1 MSYTALYRKFRP
13 AEFSE
18 VKGQDV
24 VVKTL
29 QNQIK
34 NDRIGHAYLFTGTR
48 GTGKTTIAKIMAK
61 AVNCENPIEGNPCNE
76 CEICKSINA
85 GSSINVR
92 ELDAASNNGVD
103 SIRQIIEEIEYP
115 PTEGR
120 YKVYIIDEVHMLSTG
135 AFNALL
141 KTLEEPPE
149 YVIFILAT
157 TEVGKIPVT
166 ILSRCQRYDFKR
178 ISIDTIADRLRELCK
193 REGIIAD
200 ERAIMYIAKVA
211 DGSMRDALSLLDR
224 CNAFYLGEEL
234 TFDNVLKCLGAVDT
248 EVFSRLLRY
257 ILSRDVSGAINTL
270 DEVITGGKEIRQFV
284 TDFMGYLRGIMLLI
298 SSSDMA
304 DVLDVS
310 SENLRLIQEEAKII
324 TEDEVIRYIRI
335 LSELDNQIRYA
346 SNKRVLVEIA
356 IIKLCRPAIEP
367 DVSEIM
373 GRLEKLESQVEK
385 GITVSINN
393 ANSINRAGASNEGA
407 INGGS
412 GDEVVKKVAPKAL
425 PEDIKKIV
433 ASWKTIVDAI
443 PSRPLKSMMI
453 NTKLNITEENG
464 NLVIVYDERR
474 ADSNESAVIKYLLAE
489 DEEISKLKLLE
500 DTIERSVGKRVNII
514 IRNVNNNDTGHVLD
528 PRAEFKSNV
537 VDNLNFPMSVE

>member
-34 NDRIGHAYLFTGTR
+34 SDRIGHAYLFTGTR

-61 AVNCENPIEGNPCNE
+61 AVNCENLVDGNPCNE
-76 CEICKSINA
+76 CETCKSINA
-85 GSSINVR
+85 GASINVR

-120 YKVYIIDEVHMLSTG
+120 FKVYIIDEVHMLSTG

-141 KTLEEPPE
+141 KTLEEPPS

-178 ISIDTIADRLRELCK
+178 ISIDTIADRLRELCE
-193 REGIIAD
+193 REQIVAD
-200 ERAIMYIAKVA
+200 DKAIMYIAKAA

-224 CNAFYLGEEL
+224 CNAFYLDEEL
-234 TFDNVLKCLGAVDT
+234 SFDNVLKCLGAVDT

-257 ILSRDVSGAINTL
+257 ILNRDVNGAINTL

-284 TDFMGYLRGIMLLI
+284 ADFMGYLRNIMLLK

-304 DVLDVS
+304 DVIEVS
-310 SENLRLIQEEAKII
+310 SENLKLIQEEAKII

-393 ANSINRAGASNEGA
+393 ANASSSSGASSESNEK
-407 INGGS
+407 
-412 GDEVVKKVAPKAL
+412 VVEKVVPKAL

-433 ASWKTIVDAI
+433 ASWKSIVDAI
-443 PSRPLKSMMI
+443 PSKPLKSMML

-464 NLVIVYDERR
+464 NLVIAYDERK
-474 ADSNESAVIKYLLAE
+474 ADSNESGVIKFLLAE
-489 DEEISKLKLLE
+489 DEEINKLKLLE
-500 DTIERSVGKRVNII
+500 DTIENSVGKHVNII
-514 IRNVNNNDTGHVLD
+514 IKNVNNTDTGHVLD

-537 VDNLNFPMSVE
+537 IDNLNFQMSVE

>member
-34 NDRIGHAYLFTGTR
+34 SDRIGHAYLFTGTR

-61 AVNCENPIEGNPCNE
+61 AVNCENLVDGNPCNE
-76 CEICKSINA
+76 CETCKSINA
-85 GSSINVR
+85 GASINVR

-120 YKVYIIDEVHMLSTG
+120 FKVYIIDEVHMLSTG

-141 KTLEEPPE
+141 KTLEEPPS

-178 ISIDTIADRLRELCK
+178 ISIDTIADRLRELCE
-193 REGIIAD
+193 REQIIAD
-200 ERAIMYIAKVA
+200 DKAIMYIAKAA

-224 CNAFYLGEEL
+224 CNAFYLDEEL
-234 TFDNVLKCLGAVDT
+234 SFDNVLKCLGAVDT

-257 ILSRDVSGAINTL
+257 ILNRDVNGAINTL

-284 TDFMGYLRGIMLLI
+284 ADFMGYLRNIMLLK

-304 DVLDVS
+304 DVIEVS
-310 SENLRLIQEEAKII
+310 SENLKLIQEESKII

-393 ANSINRAGASNEGA
+393 ANASSSSGASNATNEK
-407 INGGS
+407 
-412 GDEVVKKVAPKAL
+412 VVEKVVPKAL
-425 PEDIKKIV
+425 PEDIKKVV
-433 ASWKTIVDAI
+433 ASWKSIVDAI
-443 PSRPLKSMMI
+443 PSKPLKSMML

-464 NLVIVYDERR
+464 NLVIAYDERK
-474 ADSNESAVIKYLLAE
+474 ADSNESGVIKFLLAE
-489 DEEISKLKLLE
+489 DEEINKLKLLE
-500 DTIERSVGKRVNII
+500 DTIEKSVGKHVNII
-514 IRNVNNNDTGHVLD
+514 IKNVNNTDTGHVLD

-537 VDNLNFPMSVE
+537 IDNLNFQMSVE

>member
-34 NDRIGHAYLFTGTR
+34 SDRIGHAYLFTGTR

-61 AVNCENPIEGNPCNE
+61 AVNCENLVDGNPCNE
-76 CEICKSINA
+76 CETCKSINA
-85 GSSINVR
+85 GASINVR

-120 YKVYIIDEVHMLSTG
+120 FKVYIIDEVHMLSTG

-141 KTLEEPPE
+141 KTLEEPPS

-178 ISIDTIADRLRELCK
+178 ISIDTIADRLRELCE
-193 REGIIAD
+193 REQIVAD
-200 ERAIMYIAKVA
+200 DKAIMYIAKAA

-224 CNAFYLGEEL
+224 CNAFYLDEEL
-234 TFDNVLKCLGAVDT
+234 SFDNVLKCLGAVDT

-257 ILSRDVSGAINTL
+257 ILSRDVNGAINTL

-284 TDFMGYLRGIMLLI
+284 ADFMGYLRNIMLLK

-304 DVLDVS
+304 DVIEVS
-310 SENLRLIQEEAKII
+310 SENLKLIQEEAKII

-393 ANSINRAGASNEGA
+393 ANASSSSGASSESNEK
-407 INGGS
+407 
-412 GDEVVKKVAPKAL
+412 VVEKVVPKAL

-433 ASWKTIVDAI
+433 ASWKSIVDAI
-443 PSRPLKSMMI
+443 PSKPLKSMML

-464 NLVIVYDERR
+464 NLVIAYDERK
-474 ADSNESAVIKYLLAE
+474 ADSNESGVIKFLLAE
-489 DEEISKLKLLE
+489 DEEINKLKLLE
-500 DTIERSVGKRVNII
+500 DTIENSVGKHVNII
-514 IRNVNNNDTGHVLD
+514 IKNVNNTDTGHVLD

-537 VDNLNFPMSVE
+537 IDNLNFQMSVE

>member
-34 NDRIGHAYLFTGTR
+34 SDRIGHAYLFTGTR

-61 AVNCENPIEGNPCNE
+61 AVNCENLVDGNPRNE
-76 CEICKSINA
+76 CETCKSINA
-85 GSSINVR
+85 GASINVR

-120 YKVYIIDEVHMLSTG
+120 FKVYIIDEVHMLSTG

-141 KTLEEPPE
+141 KTLEEPPS

-178 ISIDTIADRLRELCK
+178 ISIDTIADRLRELCE
-193 REGIIAD
+193 REQIVAD
-200 ERAIMYIAKVA
+200 DKAIMYIAKAA

-224 CNAFYLGEEL
+224 CNAFYLDEEL
-234 TFDNVLKCLGAVDT
+234 SFDNVLKCLGAVDT

-257 ILSRDVSGAINTL
+257 ILNRDVNGAINTL

-284 TDFMGYLRGIMLLI
+284 ADFMGYLRNIMLLK

-304 DVLDVS
+304 DVIEVS
-310 SENLRLIQEEAKII
+310 SENLKLIQEEAKII

-393 ANSINRAGASNEGA
+393 ANASSSSGASSESNEK
-407 INGGS
+407 
-412 GDEVVKKVAPKAL
+412 VVEKVVPKAL

-433 ASWKTIVDAI
+433 ASWKSIVDAI
-443 PSRPLKSMMI
+443 PSKPLKSMML

-464 NLVIVYDERR
+464 NLVIAYDERK
-474 ADSNESAVIKYLLAE
+474 ADSNESGVIKFLLAE
-489 DEEISKLKLLE
+489 DEEINKLKLLE
-500 DTIERSVGKRVNII
+500 DTIENSVGKHVNII
-514 IRNVNNNDTGHVLD
+514 IKNVNNTDTGHVLD

-537 VDNLNFPMSVE
+537 IDNLNFQMSVE

>member
-13 AEFSE
+13 TEFSE
-18 VKGQDV
+18 VKGQNV

-34 NDRIGHAYLFTGTR
+34 SDRIGHAYLFTGTR

-61 AVNCENPIEGNPCNE
+61 AVNCENPVDGNPCNE
-76 CEICKSINA
+76 CEICKSINEGA
-85 GSSINVR
+85 SINVR

-103 SIRQIIEEIEYP
+103 NIRQIIEEIEYP

-120 YKVYIIDEVHMLSTG
+120 FKVYIIDEVHMLSTG

-141 KTLEEPPE
+141 KTLEEPPS
-149 YVIFILAT
+149 YVMFILAT

-178 ISIDTIADRLRELCK
+178 ISIDTIADRLRELCT
-193 REGIIAD
+193 REGIVAD
-200 ERAIMYIAKVA
+200 EKAIMYIAKVA

-257 ILSRDVSGAINTL
+257 MINRDVSGAINTL

-284 TDFMGYLRGIMLLI
+284 GDFMGYLRNIMLLK
-298 SSSDMA
+298 SSSEMA
-304 DVLDVS
+304 DVIEVS
-310 SENLRLIQEEAKII
+310 SENLKLIQEEAKLIG
-324 TEDEVIRYIRI
+324 EEEVIRYIRI
-335 LSELDNQIRYA
+335 LSELSNQIRYA

-367 DVSEIM
+367 DVSDIM
-373 GRLEKLESQVEK
+373 ERLEKLEGQIEK
-385 GITVSINN
+385 GITVSV
-393 ANSINRAGASNEGA
+393 SSPSMSASADSSNKA
-407 INGGS
+407 K
-412 GDEVVKKVAPKAL
+412 EVEKVLPKAL
-425 PEDIKKIV
+425 PEDIKQILN
-433 ASWKTIVDAI
+433 SWKSVVDAI
-443 PSRPLKSMMI
+443 PDKSIKAVMSRA
-453 NTKLNITEENG
+453 KLNITEENG
-464 NLVIVYDERR
+464 NLVILYDERKATNDETLVVNFIR
-474 ADSNESAVIKYLLAE
+474 NDSTNVAGILEETIETILGKKVSIILRNTNNADS
-489 DEEISKLKLLE
+489 
-500 DTIERSVGKRVNII
+500 
-514 IRNVNNNDTGHVLD
+514 GHILD

-537 VDNLNFPMSVE
+537 MEKMNFPMSVE

>member
-34 NDRIGHAYLFTGTR
+34 SDRIGHAYLFTGTR

-61 AVNCENPIEGNPCNE
+61 AVNCENLVDGNPCNE
-76 CEICKSINA
+76 CETCKSINA
-85 GSSINVR
+85 GASINVR

-120 YKVYIIDEVHMLSTG
+120 FKVYIIDEVHMLSTG

-141 KTLEEPPE
+141 KTLEEPPS

-178 ISIDTIADRLRELCK
+178 ISIDTIADRLRELCE
-193 REGIIAD
+193 REQIVAD
-200 ERAIMYIAKVA
+200 DKAIMYIAKAA

-224 CNAFYLGEEL
+224 CNAFYLDEEL
-234 TFDNVLKCLGAVDT
+234 SFDNVLKCLGAVDT

-257 ILSRDVSGAINTL
+257 ILSRDVNGAINTL

-284 TDFMGYLRGIMLLI
+284 ADFMGYLRNIMLLK
-298 SSSDMA
+298 SSSEMA
-304 DVLDVS
+304 DVIEVS
-310 SENLRLIQEEAKII
+310 SENLKLIQEEAKII

-393 ANSINRAGASNEGA
+393 ANASSSSSASNATNEK
-407 INGGS
+407 
-412 GDEVVKKVAPKAL
+412 VVEKVVPKAL

-433 ASWKTIVDAI
+433 ASWKSIVDAI
-443 PSRPLKSMMI
+443 PSKPLKSMML

-464 NLVIVYDERR
+464 NLVIAYDERK
-474 ADSNESAVIKYLLAE
+474 ADSNESGVIKFLLAE
-489 DEEISKLKLLE
+489 DGEINKLKLLE
-500 DTIERSVGKRVNII
+500 DTIEKSVGKHVNII
-514 IRNVNNNDTGHVLD
+514 IKNVNNTDTGHVLD
-528 PRAEFKSNV
+528 PRTEFKSNV
-537 VDNLNFPMSVE
+537 VDKINFQMSVE

>member
-34 NDRIGHAYLFTGTR
+34 SDRIGHAYLFTGTR

-61 AVNCENPIEGNPCNE
+61 AVNCENLVDGNPCNE
-76 CEICKSINA
+76 CETCKSINA
-85 GSSINVR
+85 GASINVR

-120 YKVYIIDEVHMLSTG
+120 FKVYIIDEVHMLSTG

-141 KTLEEPPE
+141 KTLEEPPS

-178 ISIDTIADRLRELCK
+178 ISIDTIADRLRELCE
-193 REGIIAD
+193 REQIVAD
-200 ERAIMYIAKVA
+200 DKAIMYIAKAA

-224 CNAFYLGEEL
+224 CNAFYLDEEL
-234 TFDNVLKCLGAVDT
+234 SFDNVLKCLGAVDT

-257 ILSRDVSGAINTL
+257 ILSRDVNGAINTL

-284 TDFMGYLRGIMLLI
+284 ADFMGYLRNIMLLK

-304 DVLDVS
+304 DVIEVS
-310 SENLRLIQEEAKII
+310 SENLKLIQEEAKII

-393 ANSINRAGASNEGA
+393 ANASSSSGASSESNEK
-407 INGGS
+407 
-412 GDEVVKKVAPKAL
+412 VVEKVVPKAL
-425 PEDIKKIV
+425 PEDIKKVV
-433 ASWKTIVDAI
+433 ASWKSIVDAI
-443 PSRPLKSMMI
+443 PSKPLKSMML

-464 NLVIVYDERR
+464 NLVIAYDERK
-474 ADSNESAVIKYLLAE
+474 ADSNESGVIKFLLAE
-489 DEEISKLKLLE
+489 DEEINKLKLLE
-500 DTIERSVGKRVNII
+500 DTIENSVGKHVNII
-514 IRNVNNNDTGHVLD
+514 IKNVNNTDTGHVLD

-537 VDNLNFPMSVE
+537 IDNLNFQMSVE

>member
-34 NDRIGHAYLFTGTR
+34 SDRIGHAYLFTGTR

-61 AVNCENPIEGNPCNE
+61 AVNCENLVDGNPCNE
-76 CEICKSINA
+76 CETCKSINA
-85 GSSINVR
+85 GASINVR

-120 YKVYIIDEVHMLSTG
+120 FKVYIIDEVHMLSTG

-141 KTLEEPPE
+141 KTLEEPPS

-178 ISIDTIADRLRELCK
+178 ISIDTIADRLRELCE
-193 REGIIAD
+193 REQIVAD
-200 ERAIMYIAKVA
+200 DKAIMYIAKAA

-224 CNAFYLGEEL
+224 CNAFYLDEEL
-234 TFDNVLKCLGAVDT
+234 SFDNVLKCLGAVDT

-257 ILSRDVSGAINTL
+257 ILNRDVNGAINTL

-284 TDFMGYLRGIMLLI
+284 ADFMGYLRNIMLLK

-304 DVLDVS
+304 DVIEVS
-310 SENLRLIQEEAKII
+310 SENLKLIQEEAKII

-393 ANSINRAGASNEGA
+393 ANASSSSGASNATNEK
-407 INGGS
+407 
-412 GDEVVKKVAPKAL
+412 VVEKVVPKAL

-433 ASWKTIVDAI
+433 ASWKSIVDAI
-443 PSRPLKSMMI
+443 PSKPLKSMML

-464 NLVIVYDERR
+464 NLVIAYDERK
-474 ADSNESAVIKYLLAE
+474 ADSNESGVIKFLLAE
-489 DEEISKLKLLE
+489 DGEINKLKLLE
-500 DTIERSVGKRVNII
+500 DTIEDAVGKHVNII
-514 IRNVNNNDTGHVLD
+514 IKNVNNTDTGHVLD
-528 PRAEFKSNV
+528 PRTEFKSNV
-537 VDNLNFPMSVE
+537 VDKINFQMSVE

>member
-34 NDRIGHAYLFTGTR
+34 SDRIGHAYLFTGTR

-61 AVNCENPIEGNPCNE
+61 AVNCENLVDGNPCNE
-76 CEICKSINA
+76 CETCKSINA
-85 GSSINVR
+85 GASINVR

-120 YKVYIIDEVHMLSTG
+120 FKVYIIDEVHMLSTG

-141 KTLEEPPE
+141 KTLEEPPS

-178 ISIDTIADRLRELCK
+178 ISIDTIADRLRELCE
-193 REGIIAD
+193 REQIIAD
-200 ERAIMYIAKVA
+200 DKAIMYIAKAA

-224 CNAFYLGEEL
+224 CNAFYLDEEL
-234 TFDNVLKCLGAVDT
+234 SFDNVLKCLGAVDT

-257 ILSRDVSGAINTL
+257 ILSRDVNGAINTL

-284 TDFMGYLRGIMLLI
+284 ADFMGYLRNIMLLK

-304 DVLDVS
+304 DVIEVS
-310 SENLRLIQEEAKII
+310 SENLKLIQEEAKII

-393 ANSINRAGASNEGA
+393 ANASGSSSASNATNEK
-407 INGGS
+407 
-412 GDEVVKKVAPKAL
+412 VVEKVVPKAL

-433 ASWKTIVDAI
+433 ASWKSIVDAI
-443 PSRPLKSMMI
+443 PSKPLKSMML

-464 NLVIVYDERR
+464 NLVIAYDERK
-474 ADSNESAVIKYLLAE
+474 ADSNESGVIKFLLAE
-489 DEEISKLKLLE
+489 DGEINKLKLLE
-500 DTIERSVGKRVNII
+500 DTIEKSVGKHVNII
-514 IRNVNNNDTGHVLD
+514 IKNVNNTDTGHVLD
-528 PRAEFKSNV
+528 PRTEFKSNV
-537 VDNLNFPMSVE
+537 VDKINFQMSVE

>member
-34 NDRIGHAYLFTGTR
+34 SDRIGHAYLFTGTR

-61 AVNCENPIEGNPCNE
+61 AVNCENPPDGNPCNE
-76 CEICKSINA
+76 CETCKSINA
-85 GSSINVR
+85 GASINVR

-120 YKVYIIDEVHMLSTG
+120 FKVYIIDEVHMLSTG

-141 KTLEEPPE
+141 KTLEEPPS

-178 ISIDTIADRLRELCK
+178 ISIDTIADRLRELCE
-193 REGIIAD
+193 REQIIAD
-200 ERAIMYIAKVA
+200 DKAIMYIAKAA

-224 CNAFYLGEEL
+224 CNAFYLDEEL
-234 TFDNVLKCLGAVDT
+234 SFDNVLKCLGAVDT

-257 ILSRDVSGAINTL
+257 MLSRDVNGAINTL

-284 TDFMGYLRGIMLLI
+284 ADFMGYLRNIMLLK

-304 DVLDVS
+304 DVIEVS
-310 SENLRLIQEEAKII
+310 SENLKLIQEEAKII

-393 ANSINRAGASNEGA
+393 ANASSSSSASNATNEK
-407 INGGS
+407 
-412 GDEVVKKVAPKAL
+412 VVEKVVPKAL

-433 ASWKTIVDAI
+433 ASWKSIVDAI
-443 PSRPLKSMMI
+443 PSKPLKSMML

-464 NLVIVYDERR
+464 NLVIAYDERK
-474 ADSNESAVIKYLLAE
+474 ADSNESGVIKFLLAE
-489 DEEISKLKLLE
+489 DGEINKLKLLE
-500 DTIERSVGKRVNII
+500 DTIEKSVGKHVNII
-514 IRNVNNNDTGHVLD
+514 IKNVNNTDTGHVLD
-528 PRAEFKSNV
+528 PRTEFKSNV
-537 VDNLNFPMSVE
+537 VDKINFQMSVE

>member
-34 NDRIGHAYLFTGTR
+34 SDRIGHAYLFTGTR

-61 AVNCENPIEGNPCNE
+61 AVNCENLVDGNPCNE
-76 CEICKSINA
+76 CETCKSINA
-85 GSSINVR
+85 GASINVR

-120 YKVYIIDEVHMLSTG
+120 FKVYIIDEVHMLSTG

-141 KTLEEPPE
+141 KTLEEPPS

-178 ISIDTIADRLRELCK
+178 ISIDTIADRLRELCE
-193 REGIIAD
+193 REQIIAD
-200 ERAIMYIAKVA
+200 DKAIMYIAKAA

-224 CNAFYLGEEL
+224 CNAFYLDEEL
-234 TFDNVLKCLGAVDT
+234 SFDNVLKCLGAVDT

-257 ILSRDVSGAINTL
+257 ILSRDVNGAINTL

-284 TDFMGYLRGIMLLI
+284 ADFMGYLRNIMLLK

-304 DVLDVS
+304 DVIEVS
-310 SENLRLIQEEAKII
+310 SENLKLIQEEAKII

-393 ANSINRAGASNEGA
+393 ASASSSSGASNATNEK
-407 INGGS
+407 
-412 GDEVVKKVAPKAL
+412 VVEKVVPKAL

-433 ASWKTIVDAI
+433 ASWKSIVDAI
-443 PSRPLKSMMI
+443 PSKPLKSMML

-464 NLVIVYDERR
+464 NLVIAYDERK
-474 ADSNESAVIKYLLAE
+474 ADSNESGVIKFLLAE
-489 DEEISKLKLLE
+489 DEEINKLKLLE
-500 DTIERSVGKRVNII
+500 DTIENSVGKHVNII
-514 IRNVNNNDTGHVLD
+514 IKNVNNTDTGHVLD

-537 VDNLNFPMSVE
+537 IDNLNFQMSVE

>member
-34 NDRIGHAYLFTGTR
+34 SDRIGHAYLFTGTR

-61 AVNCENPIEGNPCNE
+61 AVNCENLVDGNPCNE
-76 CEICKSINA
+76 CETCKSINA
-85 GSSINVR
+85 GASINVR

-120 YKVYIIDEVHMLSTG
+120 FKVYIIDEVHMLSTG

-141 KTLEEPPE
+141 KTLEEPPS

-178 ISIDTIADRLRELCK
+178 ISIDTIADRLRELCE
-193 REGIIAD
+193 REQIIAD
-200 ERAIMYIAKVA
+200 DKAIMYIAKAA

-224 CNAFYLGEEL
+224 CNAFYLDEEL
-234 TFDNVLKCLGAVDT
+234 SFDNVLKCLGAVDT

-257 ILSRDVSGAINTL
+257 ILNRDVNGAINTL

-284 TDFMGYLRGIMLLI
+284 ADFMGYLRNIMLLK

-304 DVLDVS
+304 DVIEVS
-310 SENLRLIQEEAKII
+310 SENLKLIQEEAKII

-393 ANSINRAGASNEGA
+393 ANASSSSGASSESNEK
-407 INGGS
+407 
-412 GDEVVKKVAPKAL
+412 VVEKVVPKAL

-433 ASWKTIVDAI
+433 ASWKSIVDAI
-443 PSRPLKSMMI
+443 PSKPLKSMML
-453 NTKLNITEENG
+453 NTKLNIIEENG
-464 NLVIVYDERR
+464 NLVIAYDERK
-474 ADSNESAVIKYLLAE
+474 ADSNESGVIKFLLAE
-489 DEEISKLKLLE
+489 DEEINKLKLLE
-500 DTIERSVGKRVNII
+500 DTIENSVGKHVNII
-514 IRNVNNNDTGHVLD
+514 IKNVNNTDTGHVLD

-537 VDNLNFPMSVE
+537 IDNLNFQMSVE

>member
-34 NDRIGHAYLFTGTR
+34 SDRIGHAYLFTGTR

-61 AVNCENPIEGNPCNE
+61 AVNCENLVDGNPCNE
-76 CEICKSINA
+76 CETCKSINA
-85 GSSINVR
+85 GASINVR

-120 YKVYIIDEVHMLSTG
+120 FKVYIIDEVHMLSTG

-141 KTLEEPPE
+141 KTLEEPPS

-178 ISIDTIADRLRELCK
+178 ISIDTIADRLRELCE
-193 REGIIAD
+193 REQIIAD
-200 ERAIMYIAKVA
+200 DKAIMYIAKAA

-224 CNAFYLGEEL
+224 CNAFYLDEEL
-234 TFDNVLKCLGAVDT
+234 SFDNVLKCLGAVDT

-257 ILSRDVSGAINTL
+257 ILNRDVNGAINTL

-284 TDFMGYLRGIMLLI
+284 ADFMGYLRNIMLLK

-304 DVLDVS
+304 DVIEVS
-310 SENLRLIQEEAKII
+310 SENLKLIQEEAKII

-393 ANSINRAGASNEGA
+393 ANASSSSGASNATNEK
-407 INGGS
+407 
-412 GDEVVKKVAPKAL
+412 VVEKVVPKAL

-433 ASWKTIVDAI
+433 ASWKSIVDAI
-443 PSRPLKSMMI
+443 PSKPLKSMML

-464 NLVIVYDERR
+464 NLVIAYDERK
-474 ADSNESAVIKYLLAE
+474 ADSNESGVIKFLLAE
-489 DEEISKLKLLE
+489 DEEINKLKLLE
-500 DTIERSVGKRVNII
+500 DTIEKSVGKHVNII
-514 IRNVNNNDTGHVLD
+514 IKNVNNTDTGHVLD

-537 VDNLNFPMSVE
+537 IDNLNFQMSVE

>member
-34 NDRIGHAYLFTGTR
+34 SDRIGHAYLFTGTR

-61 AVNCENPIEGNPCNE
+61 AVNCENPHDGNPCNE
-76 CEICKSINA
+76 CETCKSINA
-85 GSSINVR
+85 GASINVR

-120 YKVYIIDEVHMLSTG
+120 FKVYIIDEVHMLSTG

-141 KTLEEPPE
+141 KTLEEPPS

-178 ISIDTIADRLRELCK
+178 ISIDTIADRLRELCE
-193 REGIIAD
+193 REQIIAD
-200 ERAIMYIAKVA
+200 DKAIMYIAKAA

-224 CNAFYLGEEL
+224 CNAFYLDEEL
-234 TFDNVLKCLGAVDT
+234 SFDNVLKCLGAVDT

-257 ILSRDVSGAINTL
+257 ILSRDVNGAINTL

-284 TDFMGYLRGIMLLI
+284 ADFMGYLRNIMLLK

-304 DVLDVS
+304 DVIEVS
-310 SENLRLIQEEAKII
+310 SENLKLIQEEAKII

-393 ANSINRAGASNEGA
+393 ANASSSSRASNATNEK
-407 INGGS
+407 
-412 GDEVVKKVAPKAL
+412 VVEKVVPKAL

-433 ASWKTIVDAI
+433 ASWKSIVDAI
-443 PSRPLKSMMI
+443 PSKPLKSMML

-464 NLVIVYDERR
+464 NLVIAYDERK
-474 ADSNESAVIKYLLAE
+474 ADSNESGVIKFLLAE
-489 DEEISKLKLLE
+489 DGEINKLKLLE
-500 DTIERSVGKRVNII
+500 DTIEKSVGKHVNII
-514 IRNVNNNDTGHVLD
+514 IKNVNNTDTGHVLD
-528 PRAEFKSNV
+528 PRTEFKSNV
-537 VDNLNFPMSVE
+537 VDKINFQMSVE

>member
-34 NDRIGHAYLFTGTR
+34 SDRIGHAYLFTGTR

-61 AVNCENPIEGNPCNE
+61 AVNCENLVDGNPCCE
-76 CEICKSINA
+76 CDICKGIDN
-85 GSSINVR
+85 GSVMDIA
-92 ELDAASNNGVD
+92 EIDAASNNGVD

-120 YKVYIIDEVHMLSTG
+120 FKVYIIDEVHMLSTG

-141 KTLEEPPE
+141 KTLEEPPS

-178 ISIDTIADRLRELCK
+178 ISIDTIADRLRELCE
-193 REGIIAD
+193 REQIIAD
-200 ERAIMYIAKVA
+200 DKAIMYIAKAA

-224 CNAFYLGEEL
+224 CNAFYLDEEL
-234 TFDNVLKCLGAVDT
+234 SFDNVLKCLGAVDT

-257 ILSRDVSGAINTL
+257 ILSRDVNGAINTL

-284 TDFMGYLRGIMLLI
+284 ADFMGYLRNIMLLK

-304 DVLDVS
+304 DVIEVS
-310 SENLRLIQEEAKII
+310 SENLKLIQEEAKII

-393 ANSINRAGASNEGA
+393 ANASSSSGASNATNEK
-407 INGGS
+407 
-412 GDEVVKKVAPKAL
+412 VVEKVVPKAL
-425 PEDIKKIV
+425 PEDIKKVV
-433 ASWKTIVDAI
+433 ASWKSIVDAI
-443 PSRPLKSMMI
+443 PSKPLKSMML

-464 NLVIVYDERR
+464 NLVIAYDERK
-474 ADSNESAVIKYLLAE
+474 ADSNESGVIKFLLAE
-489 DEEISKLKLLE
+489 DEEINKLKLLE
-500 DTIERSVGKRVNII
+500 DTIENSVGKHVNII
-514 IRNVNNNDTGHVLD
+514 IKNVNNTDTGHVLD

-537 VDNLNFPMSVE
+537 IDNLNFQMSVE

>member
-34 NDRIGHAYLFTGTR
+34 SDRIGHAYLFTGTR

-61 AVNCENPIEGNPCNE
+61 AVNCENLVDGNPCNE
-76 CEICKSINA
+76 CETCKSINA
-85 GSSINVR
+85 GASINVR

-120 YKVYIIDEVHMLSTG
+120 FKVYIIDEVHMLSTG

-141 KTLEEPPE
+141 KTLEEPPS

-178 ISIDTIADRLRELCK
+178 ISIDTIADRLRELCE
-193 REGIIAD
+193 REQIIAD
-200 ERAIMYIAKVA
+200 DKAIMYIAKAA

-224 CNAFYLGEEL
+224 CNAFYLDEEL
-234 TFDNVLKCLGAVDT
+234 SFDNVLKCLGAVDT

-257 ILSRDVSGAINTL
+257 ILNRDVNGAINTL

-284 TDFMGYLRGIMLLI
+284 ADFMGYLRNIMLLK

-304 DVLDVS
+304 DVIEVS
-310 SENLRLIQEEAKII
+310 SENLKLIQEEAKII

-393 ANSINRAGASNEGA
+393 ANASSSSGASNATNEKLV
-407 INGGS
+407 
-412 GDEVVKKVAPKAL
+412 EKVVPKAL
-425 PEDIKKIV
+425 PEDIKKVV
-433 ASWKTIVDAI
+433 ASWKSIVDAI
-443 PSRPLKSMMI
+443 PSKPLKSMML

-464 NLVIVYDERR
+464 NLVIAYDERK
-474 ADSNESAVIKYLLAE
+474 ADSNESGVIKFLLAE
-489 DEEISKLKLLE
+489 DEEINKLKLLE
-500 DTIERSVGKRVNII
+500 DTIENSVGKHVNII
-514 IRNVNNNDTGHVLD
+514 IKNVNNTDTGHVLD

-537 VDNLNFPMSVE
+537 IDNLNFQMSVE

>member
-34 NDRIGHAYLFTGTR
+34 SDRIGHAYLFTGTR

-61 AVNCENPIEGNPCNE
+61 AVNCENPSDGNPCNE
-76 CEICKSINA
+76 CETCKSINA
-85 GSSINVR
+85 GASINVR

-120 YKVYIIDEVHMLSTG
+120 FKVYIIDEVHMLSTG

-141 KTLEEPPE
+141 KTLEEPPS

-178 ISIDTIADRLRELCK
+178 ISIDTIADRLRELCE
-193 REGIIAD
+193 REQIVAD
-200 ERAIMYIAKVA
+200 DKAIMYIAKAA

-224 CNAFYLGEEL
+224 CNAFYLDEEL
-234 TFDNVLKCLGAVDT
+234 SFDNVLKCLGAVDT

-257 ILSRDVSGAINTL
+257 ILSRDVNGAINTL

-284 TDFMGYLRGIMLLI
+284 ADFMGYLRNIMLLK

-304 DVLDVS
+304 DVIEVS
-310 SENLRLIQEEAKII
+310 SENLKLIQEEAKII

-393 ANSINRAGASNEGA
+393 ANASSSSGASNATNEK
-407 INGGS
+407 
-412 GDEVVKKVAPKAL
+412 VVEKVVPKAL

-433 ASWKTIVDAI
+433 ASWKSIVDAI
-443 PSRPLKSMMI
+443 PSKPLKSMML

-464 NLVIVYDERR
+464 NLVIAYDERK
-474 ADSNESAVIKYLLAE
+474 ADSNESGVIKFLLAE
-489 DEEISKLKLLE
+489 DGEINKLKLLE
-500 DTIERSVGKRVNII
+500 DTIEKSVGKHVNII
-514 IRNVNNNDTGHVLD
+514 IKNVNNTDTGHVLD
-528 PRAEFKSNV
+528 PRTEFKSNV
-537 VDNLNFPMSVE
+537 VDKINFQMSVE

>member
-34 NDRIGHAYLFTGTR
+34 SDRIGHAYLFTGTR

-61 AVNCENPIEGNPCNE
+61 AVNCENLVDGNPCNE
-76 CEICKSINA
+76 CETCKSINA
-85 GSSINVR
+85 GASINVR

-120 YKVYIIDEVHMLSTG
+120 FKVYIIDEVHMLSTG

-141 KTLEEPPE
+141 KTLEEPPS

-178 ISIDTIADRLRELCK
+178 ISIDTIADRLRELCE
-193 REGIIAD
+193 REQIIAD
-200 ERAIMYIAKVA
+200 DKAIMYIAKAA

-224 CNAFYLGEEL
+224 CNAFYLDEEL
-234 TFDNVLKCLGAVDT
+234 SFDNVLKCLGAVDT

-257 ILSRDVSGAINTL
+257 ILSRDVNGAINTL

-284 TDFMGYLRGIMLLI
+284 ADFMGYLRNIMLLK

-304 DVLDVS
+304 DVIEVS
-310 SENLRLIQEEAKII
+310 SENLKLIQEEAKII

-393 ANSINRAGASNEGA
+393 ANASSSSGASNATNEK
-407 INGGS
+407 
-412 GDEVVKKVAPKAL
+412 VVEKVVPKAL

-433 ASWKTIVDAI
+433 ASWKSIVDAI
-443 PSRPLKSMMI
+443 PSKPLKSMMI

-464 NLVIVYDERR
+464 NLVIAYDERK
-474 ADSNESAVIKYLLAE
+474 ADSNESGVIKFLLAE
-489 DEEISKLKLLE
+489 DEEINKLKLLE
-500 DTIERSVGKRVNII
+500 DTIENSVGKHVNII
-514 IRNVNNNDTGHVLD
+514 IKNVNNTDTGHVLD

-537 VDNLNFPMSVE
+537 IDNLNFQMSVE

>member
-34 NDRIGHAYLFTGTR
+34 SDRIGHAYLFTGTR

-61 AVNCENPIEGNPCNE
+61 AVNCENPSDGNPCNE
-76 CEICKSINA
+76 CETCKSINA
-85 GSSINVR
+85 GASINVR

-120 YKVYIIDEVHMLSTG
+120 FKVYIIDEVHMLSTG

-141 KTLEEPPE
+141 KTLEEPPS

-178 ISIDTIADRLRELCK
+178 ISIDTIADRLRELCE
-193 REGIIAD
+193 REQIIAD
-200 ERAIMYIAKVA
+200 DKAIMYIAKAA

-224 CNAFYLGEEL
+224 CNAFYLDEEL
-234 TFDNVLKCLGAVDT
+234 SFDNVLKCLGAVDT

-257 ILSRDVSGAINTL
+257 ILSRDVNGAINTL

-284 TDFMGYLRGIMLLI
+284 ADFMGYLRNIMLLK

-304 DVLDVS
+304 DVIEVS
-310 SENLRLIQEEAKII
+310 SENLKLIQEEAKII

-393 ANSINRAGASNEGA
+393 ANASSSSGASNATNEK
-407 INGGS
+407 
-412 GDEVVKKVAPKAL
+412 VVEKVVPKAL

-433 ASWKTIVDAI
+433 ASWKSIVDAI
-443 PSRPLKSMMI
+443 PSKPLKSMML

-464 NLVIVYDERR
+464 NLVIAYDERK
-474 ADSNESAVIKYLLAE
+474 ADSNESGVIKFLLAE
-489 DEEISKLKLLE
+489 DEEINKLKLLE
-500 DTIERSVGKRVNII
+500 DTIEKSVGKHVNII
-514 IRNVNNNDTGHVLD
+514 IKNVNNTDTGHVLD
-528 PRAEFKSNV
+528 PRTEFKSNV
-537 VDNLNFPMSVE
+537 VDKINFQMSVE

>member
-34 NDRIGHAYLFTGTR
+34 SDRIGHAYLFTGTR

-61 AVNCENPIEGNPCNE
+61 AVNCENLVDGNPCNE
-76 CEICKSINA
+76 CETCKSINA
-85 GSSINVR
+85 GASINVR

-120 YKVYIIDEVHMLSTG
+120 FKVYIIDEVHMLSTG

-141 KTLEEPPE
+141 KTLEEPPS

-178 ISIDTIADRLRELCK
+178 ISIDTIADRLRELCE
-193 REGIIAD
+193 REQIVAD
-200 ERAIMYIAKVA
+200 DKAIMYIAKAA

-224 CNAFYLGEEL
+224 CNAFYLDEEL
-234 TFDNVLKCLGAVDT
+234 SFDNVLKCLGAVDT

-257 ILSRDVSGAINTL
+257 ILSRDVNGAINTL

-284 TDFMGYLRGIMLLI
+284 ADFMGYLRNIMLLK

-304 DVLDVS
+304 DVIEVS
-310 SENLRLIQEEAKII
+310 SENLKLIQEEAKII

-393 ANSINRAGASNEGA
+393 ANASSSSSASNATNEK
-407 INGGS
+407 
-412 GDEVVKKVAPKAL
+412 VVEKVVPKAL

-433 ASWKTIVDAI
+433 ASWKSIVDAI
-443 PSRPLKSMMI
+443 PSKPLKSMML

-464 NLVIVYDERR
+464 NLVIAYDERK
-474 ADSNESAVIKYLLAE
+474 ADSNESGVIKFLLAE
-489 DEEISKLKLLE
+489 DGEINKLKLLE
-500 DTIERSVGKRVNII
+500 DTIEKSVGKHVNII
-514 IRNVNNNDTGHVLD
+514 IKNVNNTDTGHVLD
-528 PRAEFKSNV
+528 PRTEFKSNV
-537 VDNLNFPMSVE
+537 VDKINFQMSVE

>member
-34 NDRIGHAYLFTGTR
+34 SDRIGHAYLFTGTR

-61 AVNCENPIEGNPCNE
+61 AVNCENLVDGNPCNE
-76 CEICKSINA
+76 CETCKSINA
-85 GSSINVR
+85 GASINVR

-120 YKVYIIDEVHMLSTG
+120 FKVYIIDEVHMLSTG

-141 KTLEEPPE
+141 KTLEEPPS

-178 ISIDTIADRLRELCK
+178 ISIDTIADRLRELCE
-193 REGIIAD
+193 REQIVAD
-200 ERAIMYIAKVA
+200 DKAIMYIAKAA

-224 CNAFYLGEEL
+224 CNAFYLDEEL
-234 TFDNVLKCLGAVDT
+234 SFDNVLKCLGAVDT

-257 ILSRDVSGAINTL
+257 ILSRDVNGAINTL

-284 TDFMGYLRGIMLLI
+284 ADFMGYLRNIMLLK

-304 DVLDVS
+304 DVIEVS
-310 SENLRLIQEEAKII
+310 SENLKLIQEEAKII

-393 ANSINRAGASNEGA
+393 ASASSSSGASNATNEK
-407 INGGS
+407 
-412 GDEVVKKVAPKAL
+412 VVEKVVPKAL

-433 ASWKTIVDAI
+433 ASWKSIVDAI
-443 PSRPLKSMMI
+443 PSKPLKSMML

-464 NLVIVYDERR
+464 NLVIAYDERK
-474 ADSNESAVIKYLLAE
+474 ADSNESGVIKFLLAE
-489 DEEISKLKLLE
+489 DEEINKLKLLE
-500 DTIERSVGKRVNII
+500 DTIENSVGKHVNII
-514 IRNVNNNDTGHVLD
+514 IKNVNNTDTGHVLD

-537 VDNLNFPMSVE
+537 IDNLNFQMSVE

>member
-34 NDRIGHAYLFTGTR
+34 SDRIGHAYLFTGTR

-61 AVNCENPIEGNPCNE
+61 AVNCENPSDGNPCNE
-76 CEICKSINA
+76 CETCKSINA
-85 GSSINVR
+85 GASINVR

-120 YKVYIIDEVHMLSTG
+120 FKVYIIDEVHMLSTG

-141 KTLEEPPE
+141 KTLEEPPS

-178 ISIDTIADRLRELCK
+178 ISIDTIADRLRELCE
-193 REGIIAD
+193 REQIIAD
-200 ERAIMYIAKVA
+200 DKAIMYIAKAA

-224 CNAFYLGEEL
+224 CNAFYLDEEL
-234 TFDNVLKCLGAVDT
+234 SFDNVLKCLGAVDT

-257 ILSRDVSGAINTL
+257 ILSRDVNGAINTL

-284 TDFMGYLRGIMLLI
+284 ADFMGYLRNIMLLK

-304 DVLDVS
+304 DVIEVS
-310 SENLRLIQEEAKII
+310 SENLKLIQEEAKII

-393 ANSINRAGASNEGA
+393 ANASGSSGASNATNEK
-407 INGGS
+407 
-412 GDEVVKKVAPKAL
+412 VVEKVVPKAL

-433 ASWKTIVDAI
+433 ASWKSIVDAI
-443 PSRPLKSMMI
+443 PSKPLKSMML

-464 NLVIVYDERR
+464 NLVIAYDERK
-474 ADSNESAVIKYLLAE
+474 ADSNESGVIKFLLAE
-489 DEEISKLKLLE
+489 DGEINKLKLLE
-500 DTIERSVGKRVNII
+500 DTIEKSVGKHVNII
-514 IRNVNNNDTGHVLD
+514 IKNVNNTDTGHVLD
-528 PRAEFKSNV
+528 PRTEFKSNV
-537 VDNLNFPMSVE
+537 VDKINFQMSVE

>member
-34 NDRIGHAYLFTGTR
+34 SDRIGHAYLFTGTR

-61 AVNCENPIEGNPCNE
+61 AVNCENLVDGNPCNE
-76 CEICKSINA
+76 CETCKSINA
-85 GSSINVR
+85 GASINVR

-120 YKVYIIDEVHMLSTG
+120 FKVYIIDEVHMLSTG

-141 KTLEEPPE
+141 KTLEEPPS

-178 ISIDTIADRLRELCK
+178 ISIDTIADRLRELCE
-193 REGIIAD
+193 REQIIAD
-200 ERAIMYIAKVA
+200 DKAIMYIAKAA

-224 CNAFYLGEEL
+224 CNAFYLDEEL
-234 TFDNVLKCLGAVDT
+234 SFDNVLKCLGAVDT

-257 ILSRDVSGAINTL
+257 ILNRDVNGAINTL

-284 TDFMGYLRGIMLLI
+284 ADFMGYLRNIMLLK

-304 DVLDVS
+304 DVIEVS
-310 SENLRLIQEEAKII
+310 SENLKLIQEEAKII

-393 ANSINRAGASNEGA
+393 ANASSSSGASNATNEK
-407 INGGS
+407 
-412 GDEVVKKVAPKAL
+412 VVEKVVPKAL
-425 PEDIKKIV
+425 PEDIKKVV
-433 ASWKTIVDAI
+433 ASWKSIVDAI
-443 PSRPLKSMMI
+443 PSKPLKSMML

-464 NLVIVYDERR
+464 NLVIAYDERK
-474 ADSNESAVIKYLLAE
+474 ADSNESGVIKFLLAE
-489 DEEISKLKLLE
+489 DEEINKLKLLE
-500 DTIERSVGKRVNII
+500 DTIEKSVGKHVNII
-514 IRNVNNNDTGHVLD
+514 IKNVNNTDTGHVLD

-537 VDNLNFPMSVE
+537 IDNLNFQMSVE

>member
-34 NDRIGHAYLFTGTR
+34 NERIGHAYLFTGTR

-61 AVNCENPIEGNPCNE
+61 AVNCEHTVDGNPCNE
-76 CEICKSINA
+76 CEICQSINA
-85 GSSINVR
+85 GASINVR

-120 YKVYIIDEVHMLSTG
+120 YKVYIIDEVHMLSQG

-141 KTLEEPPE
+141 KTLEEPPA

-178 ISIDTIADRLRELCK
+178 ISMDTIASRLRELCG
-193 REGIIAD
+193 REGIVAD
-200 ERAIMYIAKVA
+200 EKAIMYIARAA

-234 TFDNVLKCLGAVDT
+234 TFDNVLKCLGAAPT
-248 EVFSRLLRY
+248 EIFSRLLRY
-257 ILSRDVSGAINTL
+257 MINRDVGGAINAL
-270 DEVITGGKEIRQFV
+270 DEVIKGGKEIRQFIS
-284 TDFMGYLRGIMLLI
+284 DFLAYLRNVMLLK

-304 DVLDVS
+304 DVIEVS

-324 TEDEVIRYIRI
+324 SEDEIIRYIRI

-346 SNKRVLVEIA
+346 SSKRVLVEIA
-356 IIKLCRPAIEP
+356 LIKLCRPAIEP

-373 GRLEKLESQVEK
+373 GRLEMIESRLDK
-385 GITVSINN
+385 GVALAVDSGNVSGT
-393 ANSINRAGASNEGA
+393 ATSNSAPSMSEA
-407 INGGS
+407 
-412 GDEVVKKVAPKAL
+412 VKKEVPKAL

-433 ASWKTIVDAI
+433 ASWKSIVDAI
-443 PSRPLKSMMI
+443 PSRPLKAMMT
-453 NTKLNITEENG
+453 NSKLNITEDNG
-464 NLVIVYDERR
+464 NLVIVYDERK
-474 ADSNESAVIKYLLAE
+474 ADNSEAAIIKYLLAE
-489 DEEISKLKLLE
+489 DEEVNKLTLLE
-500 DTIERSVGKRVNII
+500 DTIEQAVGKKVNII
-514 IRNVNNNDTGHVLD
+514 IRNVNNADTGHVLD
-528 PRAEFKSNV
+528 PRKEFKSNV
-537 VDNLNFPMSVE
+537 VENLNFPMSIE

>member
-34 NDRIGHAYLFTGTR
+34 SDRIGHAYLFTGTR

-61 AVNCENPIEGNPCNE
+61 AVNCENLVDGNPCNE
-76 CEICKSINA
+76 CETCKSINA
-85 GSSINVR
+85 GASINVR

-120 YKVYIIDEVHMLSTG
+120 FKVYIIDEVHMLSTG

-141 KTLEEPPE
+141 KTLEEPPS

-178 ISIDTIADRLRELCK
+178 ISIDTIADRLRELCE
-193 REGIIAD
+193 REQIVAD
-200 ERAIMYIAKVA
+200 DKAIMYIAKAA

-224 CNAFYLGEEL
+224 CNAFYLDEEL
-234 TFDNVLKCLGAVDT
+234 SFDNVLKCLGAVDT

-257 ILSRDVSGAINTL
+257 ILNRDVNGAINTL

-284 TDFMGYLRGIMLLI
+284 ADFMGYLRNIMLLK

-304 DVLDVS
+304 DVIEVS
-310 SENLRLIQEEAKII
+310 SENLKLIQEEAKII

-393 ANSINRAGASNEGA
+393 ANASSSSGASSESNEK
-407 INGGS
+407 
-412 GDEVVKKVAPKAL
+412 VVEKVVPKAL
-425 PEDIKKIV
+425 PEDIKKVV
-433 ASWKTIVDAI
+433 ASWKSIVDAI
-443 PSRPLKSMMI
+443 PSKPLKSMML

-464 NLVIVYDERR
+464 NLVIAYDERK
-474 ADSNESAVIKYLLAE
+474 ADSNESGVIKFLLAE
-489 DEEISKLKLLE
+489 DEEINKLKLLE
-500 DTIERSVGKRVNII
+500 DTIENSVGKHVNII
-514 IRNVNNNDTGHVLD
+514 IKNVNNTDTGHVLD

-537 VDNLNFPMSVE
+537 IDNLNFQMSVE

>member
-34 NDRIGHAYLFTGTR
+34 SDRIGHAYLFTGTR

-61 AVNCENPIEGNPCNE
+61 AVNCENPSDGNPCNE
-76 CEICKSINA
+76 CETCKSINA
-85 GSSINVR
+85 GASINVR

-120 YKVYIIDEVHMLSTG
+120 FKVYIIDEVHMLSTG

-141 KTLEEPPE
+141 KTLEEPPS

-178 ISIDTIADRLRELCK
+178 ISIDTIADRLRELCE
-193 REGIIAD
+193 REQIVAD
-200 ERAIMYIAKVA
+200 DKAIMYIAKAA

-224 CNAFYLGEEL
+224 CNAFYLDEEL
-234 TFDNVLKCLGAVDT
+234 SFDNVLKCLGAVDT

-257 ILSRDVSGAINTL
+257 ILSRDVNGAINTL

-284 TDFMGYLRGIMLLI
+284 ADFMGYLRNIMLLK

-304 DVLDVS
+304 DVIEVS
-310 SENLRLIQEEAKII
+310 SENLKLIQEEAKII

-393 ANSINRAGASNEGA
+393 ANASNSSGASNATNEK
-407 INGGS
+407 
-412 GDEVVKKVAPKAL
+412 VVEKVVPKAL

-433 ASWKTIVDAI
+433 ASWKSIVDAI
-443 PSRPLKSMMI
+443 PSKPLKSMML
-453 NTKLNITEENG
+453 NTKLNITEEKG
-464 NLVIVYDERR
+464 NLVIAYDERK
-474 ADSNESAVIKYLLAE
+474 ADSNESGVIKFLLAE
-489 DEEISKLKLLE
+489 DEEINKLKLLE
-500 DTIERSVGKRVNII
+500 DTIEKSVGKHVNII
-514 IRNVNNNDTGHVLD
+514 IKNVNNTDTGHVLD
-528 PRAEFKSNV
+528 PRTEFKSNV
-537 VDNLNFPMSVE
+537 VDKINFQMSVE

>member
-34 NDRIGHAYLFTGTR
+34 SDRIGHAYLFTGTR

-61 AVNCENPIEGNPCNE
+61 AVNCENPLDGNPCNE
-76 CEICKSINA
+76 CETCKSINA
-85 GSSINVR
+85 GASINVR

-120 YKVYIIDEVHMLSTG
+120 FKVYIIDEVHMLSTG

-141 KTLEEPPE
+141 KTLEEPPS

-178 ISIDTIADRLRELCK
+178 ISIDTIADRLRELCE
-193 REGIIAD
+193 REQIVAD
-200 ERAIMYIAKVA
+200 DKAIMYIAKAA

-224 CNAFYLGEEL
+224 CNAFYLDEEL
-234 TFDNVLKCLGAVDT
+234 SFDNVLKCLGAVDT

-257 ILSRDVSGAINTL
+257 ILSRDVNGAINTL

-284 TDFMGYLRGIMLLI
+284 ADFMGYLRNIMLLK

-304 DVLDVS
+304 DVIEVS
-310 SENLRLIQEEAKII
+310 SENLKLIQEEAKII

-393 ANSINRAGASNEGA
+393 ANASSSSGVSNATNNEK
-407 INGGS
+407 
-412 GDEVVKKVAPKAL
+412 VVEKVVPKAL

-433 ASWKTIVDAI
+433 ASWKSIVDAI
-443 PSRPLKSMMI
+443 PSKPLKSMML

-464 NLVIVYDERR
+464 NLVIAYDERK
-474 ADSNESAVIKYLLAE
+474 ADSNESGVIKFLLAE
-489 DEEISKLKLLE
+489 DGEINKLKLLE
-500 DTIERSVGKRVNII
+500 DTIEKSVGKHVNII
-514 IRNVNNNDTGHVLD
+514 IKNVNNTDTGHVLD
-528 PRAEFKSNV
+528 PRTEFKSNV
-537 VDNLNFPMSVE
+537 VDKINFQMSVE

>member
-34 NDRIGHAYLFTGTR
+34 SDRIGHAYLFTGTR

-61 AVNCENPIEGNPCNE
+61 AVNCENLVDGNPCNE
-76 CEICKSINA
+76 CETCKSINA
-85 GSSINVR
+85 GASINVR

-120 YKVYIIDEVHMLSTG
+120 FKVYIIDEVHMLSTG

-141 KTLEEPPE
+141 KTLEEPPS

-178 ISIDTIADRLRELCK
+178 ISIETIADRLRELCE
-193 REGIIAD
+193 REQIIAD
-200 ERAIMYIAKVA
+200 DKAIMYIAKAA

-224 CNAFYLGEEL
+224 CNAFYLDEEL
-234 TFDNVLKCLGAVDT
+234 SFDNVIKCLGAVDT

-257 ILSRDVSGAINTL
+257 ILNRDVNGAINTL

-284 TDFMGYLRGIMLLI
+284 ADFMGYLRNIMLLK

-304 DVLDVS
+304 DVIEVS
-310 SENLRLIQEEAKII
+310 SENLKLIQEEAKII

-393 ANSINRAGASNEGA
+393 ANASSSSGASNATNEK
-407 INGGS
+407 
-412 GDEVVKKVAPKAL
+412 VVEKVVPKAL
-425 PEDIKKIV
+425 PEDIKKVV
-433 ASWKTIVDAI
+433 ASWKSIVDAI
-443 PSRPLKSMMI
+443 PSKPLKSMML

-464 NLVIVYDERR
+464 NLVIAYDERK
-474 ADSNESAVIKYLLAE
+474 ADSNESGVIKFLLAE
-489 DEEISKLKLLE
+489 DEEINKLKLLE
-500 DTIERSVGKRVNII
+500 DTIEKSVGKHVNII
-514 IRNVNNNDTGHVLD
+514 IKNVNNTDTGHVLD

-537 VDNLNFPMSVE
+537 IDNLNFQMSVE

>member
-1 MSYTALYRKFRP
+1 VSYTALYRKFRP

-34 NDRIGHAYLFTGTR
+34 SDRIGHAYLFTGTR

-61 AVNCENPIEGNPCNE
+61 AVNCENLVDGNPCNE
-76 CEICKSINA
+76 CETCKSINA
-85 GSSINVR
+85 GASINVR

-120 YKVYIIDEVHMLSTG
+120 FKVYIIDEVHMLSTG

-141 KTLEEPPE
+141 KTLEEPPS

-178 ISIDTIADRLRELCK
+178 ISIDTIADRLRELCE
-193 REGIIAD
+193 REQIVAD
-200 ERAIMYIAKVA
+200 DKAIMYIAKAA

-224 CNAFYLGEEL
+224 CNAFYLDEEL
-234 TFDNVLKCLGAVDT
+234 SFDNVLKCLGAVDT

-257 ILSRDVSGAINTL
+257 ILSRDVNGAINTL

-284 TDFMGYLRGIMLLI
+284 ADFMGYLRNIMLLK

-304 DVLDVS
+304 DVIEVS
-310 SENLRLIQEEAKII
+310 SENLKLIQEEAKII

-393 ANSINRAGASNEGA
+393 ANASSSSGASNATNEK
-407 INGGS
+407 
-412 GDEVVKKVAPKAL
+412 VVEKVVPKAL

-433 ASWKTIVDAI
+433 ASWKSIVDAI
-443 PSRPLKSMMI
+443 PSKPLKSMML
-453 NTKLNITEENG
+453 NTKLNIIEENG
-464 NLVIVYDERR
+464 NLVIAYDERK
-474 ADSNESAVIKYLLAE
+474 ADSNESGVIKFLLAE
-489 DEEISKLKLLE
+489 DEEINKLKLLE
-500 DTIERSVGKRVNII
+500 DTIENSVGKHVNII
-514 IRNVNNNDTGHVLD
+514 IKNVNNTDTGHVLD

-537 VDNLNFPMSVE
+537 IDNLNFQMSVE

>member
-34 NDRIGHAYLFTGTR
+34 SDRIGHAYLFTGTR

-61 AVNCENPIEGNPCNE
+61 AVNCENLVDGNPCNE
-76 CEICKSINA
+76 CETCKSINA
-85 GSSINVR
+85 GASINVR

-120 YKVYIIDEVHMLSTG
+120 FKVYIIDEVHMLSTG

-141 KTLEEPPE
+141 KTLEEPPS

-178 ISIDTIADRLRELCK
+178 ISIDTIADRLRELCE
-193 REGIIAD
+193 REQIIAD
-200 ERAIMYIAKVA
+200 DKAIMYIAKAA

-224 CNAFYLGEEL
+224 CNAFYLDEEL
-234 TFDNVLKCLGAVDT
+234 SFDNVLKCLGAVDT

-257 ILSRDVSGAINTL
+257 ILSRDVNGAINTL

-284 TDFMGYLRGIMLLI
+284 ADFMGYLRNIMLLK

-304 DVLDVS
+304 DVIEVS
-310 SENLRLIQEEAKII
+310 SENLKLIQEEAKII

-393 ANSINRAGASNEGA
+393 ANASSSSGASNATNEKLV
-407 INGGS
+407 
-412 GDEVVKKVAPKAL
+412 EKVVPKAL

-433 ASWKTIVDAI
+433 ASWKSIVDAI
-443 PSRPLKSMMI
+443 PSKPLKSMML

-464 NLVIVYDERR
+464 NLVIAYDERK
-474 ADSNESAVIKYLLAE
+474 ADSNESGVIKFLLAE
-489 DEEISKLKLLE
+489 DEEINKLKLLE
-500 DTIERSVGKRVNII
+500 DTIENSVGKHVNII
-514 IRNVNNNDTGHVLD
+514 IKNVNNTDTGHVLD

-537 VDNLNFPMSVE
+537 IDNLNFQMSVE

>member
-34 NDRIGHAYLFTGTR
+34 SDRIGHAYLFTGTR

-61 AVNCENPIEGNPCNE
+61 AVNCENLVDGNPCNE
-76 CEICKSINA
+76 CETCKSINA
-85 GSSINVR
+85 GASINVR

-120 YKVYIIDEVHMLSTG
+120 FKVYIIDEVHMLSTG

-141 KTLEEPPE
+141 KTLEEPPS

-178 ISIDTIADRLRELCK
+178 ISIDTIADRLRELCE
-193 REGIIAD
+193 REQIIAD
-200 ERAIMYIAKVA
+200 DKAIMYIAKAA

-224 CNAFYLGEEL
+224 CNAFYLDEEL
-234 TFDNVLKCLGAVDT
+234 SFDNVLKCLGAVDT

-257 ILSRDVSGAINTL
+257 ILSRDVNGAINTL

-284 TDFMGYLRGIMLLI
+284 ADFMGYLRNIMLLK

-304 DVLDVS
+304 DVIEVS
-310 SENLRLIQEEAKII
+310 SENLKLIQEEAKII

-393 ANSINRAGASNEGA
+393 ANASSSSGASNATNEK
-407 INGGS
+407 
-412 GDEVVKKVAPKAL
+412 VVEKVVPKAL

-433 ASWKTIVDAI
+433 ASWKSIVDAI
-443 PSRPLKSMMI
+443 PSKPLKSMML

-464 NLVIVYDERR
+464 NLVIAYDERK
-474 ADSNESAVIKYLLAE
+474 ADSNESGVIKFLLAE
-489 DEEISKLKLLE
+489 DEEINKLKLLE
-500 DTIERSVGKRVNII
+500 DTIENSVGKHVNII
-514 IRNVNNNDTGHVLD
+514 IKNVNNTDTGHVLD

-537 VDNLNFPMSVE
+537 IDNLNFQMSVE

>member
-34 NDRIGHAYLFTGTR
+34 SDRIGHAYLFTGTR

-61 AVNCENPIEGNPCNE
+61 AVNCENPSDGNPCNE
-76 CEICKSINA
+76 CETCKSINA
-85 GSSINVR
+85 GASINVR

-120 YKVYIIDEVHMLSTG
+120 FKVYIIDEVHMLSTG

-141 KTLEEPPE
+141 KTLEEPPS

-178 ISIDTIADRLRELCK
+178 ISIDTIADRLRELCE
-193 REGIIAD
+193 REQIVAD
-200 ERAIMYIAKVA
+200 DKAIMYIAKAA

-224 CNAFYLGEEL
+224 CNAFYLDEEL
-234 TFDNVLKCLGAVDT
+234 SFDNVLKCLGAVDT

-257 ILSRDVSGAINTL
+257 ILSRDVNGAINTL

-284 TDFMGYLRGIMLLI
+284 ADFMGYLRNIMLLK

-304 DVLDVS
+304 DVIEVS
-310 SENLRLIQEEAKII
+310 SENLKLIQEEAKII

-393 ANSINRAGASNEGA
+393 ANASSSSGASNATNEK
-407 INGGS
+407 
-412 GDEVVKKVAPKAL
+412 VVEKVVPKAL

-433 ASWKTIVDAI
+433 ASWKSIVDAI
-443 PSRPLKSMMI
+443 PSKPLKSMML

-464 NLVIVYDERR
+464 NLVIAYDERK
-474 ADSNESAVIKYLLAE
+474 ADSNESGVIKFLLTE
-489 DEEISKLKLLE
+489 DGEINKLKLLE
-500 DTIERSVGKRVNII
+500 DTIEKSVGKHVNII
-514 IRNVNNNDTGHVLD
+514 IKNVNNTDTGHILD
-528 PRAEFKSNV
+528 PRTEFKSNV
-537 VDNLNFPMSVE
+537 VDKINFQMSVE

>member
-34 NDRIGHAYLFTGTR
+34 SDRIGHAYLFTGTR

-61 AVNCENPIEGNPCNE
+61 AVNCENLVDGNPCNE
-76 CEICKSINA
+76 CETCKSINA
-85 GSSINVR
+85 GASINVR

-120 YKVYIIDEVHMLSTG
+120 FKVYIIDEVHMLSTG

-141 KTLEEPPE
+141 KTLEEPPS

-178 ISIDTIADRLRELCK
+178 ISIDTIADRLRELCE
-193 REGIIAD
+193 REQIVAD
-200 ERAIMYIAKVA
+200 DKAIMYIAKAA

-224 CNAFYLGEEL
+224 CNAFYLDEEL
-234 TFDNVLKCLGAVDT
+234 SFDNVLKCLGAVDT

-257 ILSRDVSGAINTL
+257 ILSRDVNGAINTL

-284 TDFMGYLRGIMLLI
+284 ADFMGYLRNIMLLK

-304 DVLDVS
+304 DVIEVS
-310 SENLRLIQEEAKII
+310 SENLKLIQEEAKII

-393 ANSINRAGASNEGA
+393 ANASGSSSASNATNEK
-407 INGGS
+407 
-412 GDEVVKKVAPKAL
+412 VVEKVVPKAL

-433 ASWKTIVDAI
+433 ASWKSIVDAI
-443 PSRPLKSMMI
+443 PSKPLKSMML
-453 NTKLNITEENG
+453 NTKLNITEEKG
-464 NLVIVYDERR
+464 NLVIAYDERK
-474 ADSNESAVIKYLLAE
+474 ADSNESGVIKFLLAE
-489 DEEISKLKLLE
+489 DGEINKLKLLE
-500 DTIERSVGKRVNII
+500 DTIEKSVGKHVNII
-514 IRNVNNNDTGHVLD
+514 IKNVNNTDTGHVLD
-528 PRAEFKSNV
+528 PRTEFKSNV
-537 VDNLNFPMSVE
+537 VDKINFQMSVE

>member
-34 NDRIGHAYLFTGTR
+34 SDRIGHAYLFTGTR

-61 AVNCENPIEGNPCNE
+61 AVNCENLVDGNPCNK
-76 CEICKSINA
+76 CETCKSINA
-85 GSSINVR
+85 GASINVR

-120 YKVYIIDEVHMLSTG
+120 FKVYIIDEVHMLSTG

-141 KTLEEPPE
+141 KTLEEPPG

-178 ISIDTIADRLRELCK
+178 ISIDTIADRLRELCE
-193 REGIIAD
+193 REQIVAD
-200 ERAIMYIAKVA
+200 DKAIMYIAKAA

-224 CNAFYLGEEL
+224 CNAFYLDEEL
-234 TFDNVLKCLGAVDT
+234 SFDNVLKCLGAVDT

-257 ILSRDVSGAINTL
+257 ILNRDVNGAINTL
-270 DEVITGGKEIRQFV
+270 DEVITGGKEIRQFIA
-284 TDFMGYLRGIMLLI
+284 DFMGYLRNIMLLK

-304 DVLDVS
+304 DVIEVS
-310 SENLRLIQEEAKII
+310 SENLKLIQEEAKII

-393 ANSINRAGASNEGA
+393 ANASNSSGASNATNEK
-407 INGGS
+407 
-412 GDEVVKKVAPKAL
+412 VVEKVVPKAL

-433 ASWKTIVDAI
+433 ASWKSIVDAI
-443 PSRPLKSMMI
+443 PSKPLKSMML

-464 NLVIVYDERR
+464 NLVIAYDERK
-474 ADSNESAVIKYLLAE
+474 ADSNESGVIKFLLAE
-489 DEEISKLKLLE
+489 DEEINKLKLLE
-500 DTIERSVGKRVNII
+500 DTIEDAVGKHVNII
-514 IRNVNNNDTGHVLD
+514 IKNVNNTDTGHVLD

-537 VDNLNFPMSVE
+537 IDNLNFQMSVE